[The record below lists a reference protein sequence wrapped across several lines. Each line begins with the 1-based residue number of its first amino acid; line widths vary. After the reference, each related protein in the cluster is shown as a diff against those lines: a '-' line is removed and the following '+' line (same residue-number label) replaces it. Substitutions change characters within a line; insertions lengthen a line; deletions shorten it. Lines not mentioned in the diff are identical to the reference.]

1 MQFLHATVLRDEV
14 VSLLNPAAGR
24 RLVDATLG
32 GGGHAEALLA
42 AGAEVIG
49 VDRDPSAVTAARAR
63 LAGSDRFRALEGRAG
78 ELESL
83 LGPMGLLP
91 VDGLL
96 LDLGVSSPQLD
107 TAERGF
113 SFQTEGPLDMRM
125 GRTGETASQLI
136 ARLSEHELSALL
148 RELGEEPFARPI
160 ARALKRDL
168 PTTTLAAVESIKGA
182 VPRKAWPSK
191 VHVATRTFQALR
203 IAVNDE
209 LGELDR
215 VLTALPRLLRIG
227 GRAAVIAFHSLEDRA
242 VKQAFRTLE
251 GRCTCPPGLPVCAC
265 GAQGTFRVLTRRAV
279 QASDSEVERNP
290 RARSARLRAVERVA

>member
-1 MQFLHATVLRDEV
+1 MSFVHETVLRDEV
-14 VSLLNPAAGR
+14 VQLLKPVPGK

-49 VDRDPSAVTAARAR
+49 VDRDPGAIAAAKAR
-63 LAGSDRFRALEGRAG
+63 LAGSERFRAVEGRAG
-78 ELESL
+78 ALEEL

-91 VDGLL
+91 VDGVL

-107 TAERGF
+107 VPARGF
-113 SFQTEGPLDMRM
+113 SFQADGPLDMRM
-125 GRTGETASQLI
+125 SPSGETAAELI
-136 ARLSEHELSALL
+136 ARLSESELAQVL
-148 RELGEEPFARPI
+148 RDLGEEPFAKPI
-160 ARALKRDL
+160 ARALKQDR
-168 PTTTLAAVESIKGA
+168 PTTTLAAVESVKRA

-215 VLTALPRLLRIG
+215 VLSALPRLLRIG

-242 VKQAFRTLE
+242 VKQAFRGLE

-265 GAQGTFRVLTRRAV
+265 GAQGTFKVLTRRAV
-279 QASDSEVERNP
+279 QASDAEVERNP

>member
-1 MQFLHATVLRDEV
+1 LSFVHATVLRDEV
-14 VSLLNPAAGR
+14 VQLLKPVPGK

-125 GRTGETASQLI
+125 GRTGETAAELI

-182 VPRKAWPSK
+182 VPRKAWRSK
-191 VHVATRTFQALR
+191 VHVATRAFQALR

-265 GAQGTFRVLTRRAV
+265 GARGTFRVLTRRAV
-279 QASDSEVERNP
+279 QASDAEVERNP